1 MNAYNK
7 IKNVNVLKIQGNTI
21 KTAQYKMTKSVKSV
35 ENVN

>member
-7 IKNVNVLKIQGNTI
+7 MKSVNVLKIQYMVIQN
-21 KTAQYKMTKSVKSV
+21 AQQYKTKSVKSV

>member
-7 IKNVNVLKIQGNTI
+7 IKNVNVLKVQGNTI
-21 KTAQYKMTKSVKSV
+21 KTAQYKMIKSVKSV